1 MFTNRAFIENVM
13 KSTSDPMIMSECRRM
28 IAEEEHY
35 AEKRREKRKKR
46 ARKIKD
52 EILAYCNSVN
62 NPYASILEI
71 ANGTDRTEAQ
81 VGYYIR
87 ELIRDE
93 ELPER
98 ATTKKAKI
106 EERIADIAKVLEYG
120 KFYTAIDISKA
131 LNGKYR
137 HNTISSTLYECG
149 REDYPLKVARIT
161 RKEKRDGRE
170 RLVDYWI
177 KA

>member
-1 MFTNRAFIENVM
+1 MFTNRTFIENVM
-13 KSTSDPMIMSECRRM
+13 KSTSDPYIMAECRRM
-28 IAEEEHY
+28 LEEEKHY
-35 AEKRREKRKKR
+35 NEERRKERKKR

-62 NPYASILEI
+62 NPYATVLEI

-81 VGYYIR
+81 IGYYVR
-87 ELIRDE
+87 ELINDE

-98 ATTKKAKI
+98 IKTKKAKI
-106 EERIADIAKVLEYG
+106 EERIADIAEVLEYG

-131 LNGKYR
+131 LNGKYH
-137 HNTISSTLYECG
+137 HNTISSTLFEC
-149 REDYPLKVARIT
+149 EYDDHALKVTHMTKI
-161 RKEKRDGRE
+161 EKKDGRE
-170 RLVDYWI
+170 KSVTYWI

>member
-28 IAEEEHY
+28 IKEEERY
-35 AEKRREKRKKR
+35 NEERRKERKER

-62 NPYASILEI
+62 NPYATILEI

-81 VGYYIR
+81 IGYYVR
-87 ELIRDE
+87 ELINDK

-98 ATTKKAKI
+98 VKAKKAKI

-131 LNGKYR
+131 LNGKYH
-137 HNTISSTLYECG
+137 HNTITSTLYECG
-149 REDYPLKVARIT
+149 YEDYSLKVARIT
-161 RKEKRDGRE
+161 KKEKRDGRE
-170 RLVDYWI
+170 RQVDYWI